1 LRIHFSFF
9 YPFLWFEFWSIQ
21 RQAYPAKKNRS
32 TFKSK
37 GILAIM
43 SPQPLNELYPEVYEE
58 LRLLAET
65 SMRNERAGHTLQATA
80 LVNEIYLRLG
90 HQEEAKWQS
99 RAHFFAAASQAIRR
113 ILIDHAR
120 MKKADK
126 RGGGRSRVP
135 LEDSMGIGGKNE
147 IEILD
152 LDEALRE
159 LEAVDKRSADVVA
172 LRFFGGLNMEEI
184 SNVLGVSKRTIEEDW
199 ATARAWLRGRLES

>member
-1 LRIHFSFF
+1 M
-9 YPFLWFEFWSIQ
+9 
-21 RQAYPAKKNRS
+21 
-32 TFKSK
+32 T
-37 GILAIM
+37 
-43 SPQPLNELYPEVYEE
+43 PQPLNELYPEVYEE
-58 LRLLAET
+58 LKRLAEA
-65 SMRNERAGHTLQATA
+65 SMRHERVGHTLQATA

-99 RAHFFAAASQAIRR
+99 RAHFFAAAAQAIRR
-113 ILIDHAR
+113 ILIDYAR

-152 LDEALRE
+152 LDTALCE

-184 SNVLGVSKRTIEEDW
+184 SDVLGVSKRTIESDW